1 MKIVFSSLAYPE
13 LSLREVVERVDRFG
27 FDGLEL
33 RVSDDGKHLK
43 PELPINREALET
55 LSSVEISDLAGYARF
70 SSADEN
76 ERRKNEKLLETL
88 IKIANTLNTLGVRV
102 HGGEFTDNNAIS
114 RIAESLNKISK
125 LAEDYYV

>member
-76 ERRKNEKLLETL
+76 ERRKKR
-88 IKIANTLNTLGVRV
+88 KIIRNSDKNSQYLKHFRCKSAWRGIYRQ
-102 HGGEFTDNNAIS
+102 
-114 RIAESLNKISK
+114 
-125 LAEDYYV
+125 